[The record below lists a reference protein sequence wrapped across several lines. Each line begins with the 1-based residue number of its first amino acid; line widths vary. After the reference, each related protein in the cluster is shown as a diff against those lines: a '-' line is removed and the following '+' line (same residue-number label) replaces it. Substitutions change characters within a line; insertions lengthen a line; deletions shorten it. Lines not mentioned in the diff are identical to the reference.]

1 MSTANFSYKN
11 ILAVA
16 PDFNF
21 YHKCDEED
29 CDFNCEKDGSYID
42 FDEIGYE
49 SWKEDL
55 KFDLM
60 AIGYDYYGGKLFYTL
75 EDKNGEVYKEIEVL
89 FNTGYY
95 DGHNVDYEIEDFE
108 DDVVDAEALDK
119 KLEEVIAQTRE
130 IILKHTTEYIKVASF
145 SNGEAVYEK
154 A

>member
-11 ILAVA
+11 ILAVG

-21 YHKCDEED
+21 YHKCEDEE
-29 CDFNCEKDGSYID
+29 CDRDCEKDGD
-42 FDEIGYE
+42 LVEWDEIGYE
-49 SWKEDL
+49 SWRSDVKY
-55 KFDLM
+55 DLM

-89 FNTGYY
+89 FNMGYY

-108 DDVVDAEALDK
+108 EDVEDAEALDK

-130 IILKHTTEYIKVASF
+130 IILKHTTEYTKVASF

-154 A
+154 K

>member
-21 YHKCDEED
+21 YHVCDEESCGVD
-29 CDFNCEKDGSYID
+29 CERDGDNEGFDDVSYD
-42 FDEIGYE
+42 L
-49 SWKEDL
+49 WKGDIIYDL
-55 KFDLM
+55 KQL
-60 AIGYDYYGGKLFYTL
+60 GYDEFDGHIFYTI
-75 EDKNGEVYKEIEVL
+75 EDSKSSVYKEIEVV
-89 FNTGYY
+89 FNKGYY
-95 DGHNVDYEIEDFE
+95 SGMNVDYEIEDFE